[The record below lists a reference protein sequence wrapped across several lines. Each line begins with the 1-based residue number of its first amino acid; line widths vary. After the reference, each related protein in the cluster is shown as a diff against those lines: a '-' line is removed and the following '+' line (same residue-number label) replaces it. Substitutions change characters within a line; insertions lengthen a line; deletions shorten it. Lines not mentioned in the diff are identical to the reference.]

1 VRDPYWFVKP
11 RTLLLIVNEYH
22 KYLVAFARSLPEE
35 VQRWSWG
42 RSSAR
47 PSP

>member
-1 VRDPYWFVKP
+1 VKP

-22 KYLVAFARSLPEE
+22 KYLVAFARSLPEALE
-35 VQRWSWG
+35 RRASGQPPAW
-42 RSSAR
+42 